1 MADPNDP
8 ANPGLFPPSPELVP
22 IRRDEYSNYYF
33 HYHGRRFPRYLLEPA
48 LQNASDVPQLPS
60 VLPIDRQEMTVRDLD
75 DRPLGPDLRCISA
88 SSVVQCCTIW
98 YIFASNLTISDHF
111 KHILTRLRGRWLL
124 TWEATMENGDY
135 SCTLSTTDVLFF
147 CRIEDVAETLSH
159 RFQSHHA
166 LVPSSPTEAANNH
179 VRFEVYD
186 FQRDGIRNAEGSVD
200 IIHARFQNFHIKD
213 WAKLLRDVAKRLK
226 PGGLFMSGELDIYL
240 EFPNGQP
247 PDVYATNQF
256 YSQVQGIMRERG
268 YNPNIGVELEGMLRT
283 ISDSDGPLFTNI
295 GSEVHKIPVGID
307 ADNPIPVV
315 REISALSMDC
325 MISLGDSLRP
335 FLLSQ
340 GSAAIEIDGLLDTY
354 KHQLRR
360 NRAQV
365 SYRCTWAERRA

>member
-60 VLPIDRQEMTVRDLD
+60 VLPIDRQEMTRRTMLHNLVHLCLESHYFGPFQAHLDPPEGKVVVDLGSD
-75 DRPLGPDLRCISA
+75 DGK
-88 SSVVQCCTIW
+88 W
-98 YIFASNLTISDHF
+98 
-111 KHILTRLRGRWLL
+111 
-124 TWEATMENGDY
+124 
-135 SCTLSTTDVLFF
+135 
-147 CRIEDVAETLSH
+147 IEDVAETLSH
-159 RFQSHHA
+159 NIHLHGVEIF
-166 LVPSSPTEAANNH
+166 PSSPTEAANNH

-295 GSEVHKIPVGID
+295 GSDVHKIPVGID
-307 ADNPIPVV
+307 ADNPITVV

>member
-60 VLPIDRQEMTVRDLD
+60 VLPIDHQEMTVRDLD

-98 YIFASNLTISDHF
+98 
-111 KHILTRLRGRWLL
+111 
-124 TWEATMENGDY
+124 
-135 SCTLSTTDVLFF
+135 
-147 CRIEDVAETLSH
+147 IEDVAETLSH
-159 RFQSHHA
+159 SIHLHGVEICRYLFSCTR
-166 LVPSSPTEAANNH
+166 VPISPCPSPFVTN
-179 VRFEVYD
+179 RSLYD

-200 IIHARFQNFHIKD
+200 IIHARFQNFHETPPRCRQALETWRI
-213 WAKLLRDVAKRLK
+213 VY
-226 PGGLFMSGELDIYL
+226 ELDIYL

-295 GSEVHKIPVGID
+295 GSDVHKIPVGID
-307 ADNPIPVV
+307 ADNPIAVV